1 MRMKEMIAAEEV
13 TDSEL
18 LRQYQVEKNAQALNA
33 LFSKYLDVGFR
44 TAMRYMRNPS
54 DAEDVLQ
61 LAFLQFLEGLPNFRE
76 SATSAKPLLMKIIVN
91 TCMEKLKEEKRRTNR
106 QNKVASQKFQESHQP
121 ENLIESSSDKEVLKV
136 KIKKMVDELPEKYR
150 SPIWLVLYEGFTYPE
165 VATVLDLPEKTVR
178 TQVSRG
184 LERLREILGSIGSIL
199 SIDAISALML
209 SSTLEGAPASAKKI
223 LESQKLSQSIK
234 SKLLNPSQHSGRLPI
249 SKLGLSNFKLFTIMA
264 VASFSVLAGYFINNH
279 LKSAV
284 PDSSIS
290 NIKKPSTNLETIS
303 VEETNQSWDFSNEK
317 DRNLKVLMRNW
328 EWSNKFNGM
337 AGPENQLIM
346 FSLPIKPQEKPF
358 VLECLVLPTTVTYNG
373 KINLYIS
380 AFWSL
385 DQTMQEFE
393 LFPSSEKY
401 VLDAGKLTTVKVY
414 FYKNFICLFVDNKC
428 IRIYKFPKIYI
439 NTTPG
444 IASKNFIF
452 RKITSRTLDIPPE
465 QVLNAIKS
473 VEGQKGQVQENW
485 LINTDKIRFI
495 SE

>member
-1 MRMKEMIAAEEV
+1 MKEMIAAEEV

-209 SSTLEGAPASAKKI
+209 SSTLEGAPASAKKNI
-223 LESQKLSQSIK
+223 GITKT
-234 SKLLNPSQHSGRLPI
+234 
-249 SKLGLSNFKLFTIMA
+249 FT
-264 VASFSVLAGYFINNH
+264 V
-279 LKSAV
+279 
-284 PDSSIS
+284 
-290 NIKKPSTNLETIS
+290 
-303 VEETNQSWDFSNEK
+303 NQ
-317 DRNLKVLMRNW
+317 
-328 EWSNKFNGM
+328 
-337 AGPENQLIM
+337 I
-346 FSLPIKPQEKPF
+346 
-358 VLECLVLPTTVTYNG
+358 
-373 KINLYIS
+373 
-380 AFWSL
+380 
-385 DQTMQEFE
+385 
-393 LFPSSEKY
+393 
-401 VLDAGKLTTVKVY
+401 
-414 FYKNFICLFVDNKC
+414 
-428 IRIYKFPKIYI
+428 
-439 NTTPG
+439 
-444 IASKNFIF
+444 
-452 RKITSRTLDIPPE
+452 
-465 QVLNAIKS
+465 
-473 VEGQKGQVQENW
+473 
-485 LINTDKIRFI
+485 
-495 SE
+495 